1 MMKYEFMRNALLAI
15 LIITPLYAMLGTVIV
30 NRKMAFFSDALGHS
44 AYAGIGIGV
53 LLGITSLK
61 LPMVCFAIVF
71 ALVLNSIKRKKT
83 ASTDTIISVFASIG
97 LSAGLVILARG
108 GDFSKYS
115 NILIGDIL
123 SVTKKEI
130 IAFLIILLITLAFF
144 CIFFNRLF
152 AISINESLAKSR
164 KIPVKF
170 LDNLFAVLTAVII
183 MLSIQWVGS
192 LIINALLIIPAAAS
206 RNISG
211 NVREYQ
217 WFSVIIS
224 VFSGVLGLFISYSVD
239 TATGPTIAIV
249 LSFVFFL
256 SLAVK
261 PFIKKSKKQLD
272 NHGKI

>member
-1 MMKYEFMRNALLAI
+1 MKYEFMRNALLAI

-53 LLGITSLK
+53 LLGITGLK

-108 GDFSKYS
+108 GNFSKYS

-130 IAFLIILLITLAFF
+130 IALLIILLITLVFF
-144 CIFFNRLF
+144 CIFFNRLL

-164 KIPVKF
+164 KIPVKL

-224 VFSGVLGLFISYSVD
+224 VFSGVLGLFISYSAD

-261 PFIKKSKKQLD
+261 PFIK
-272 NHGKI
+272 

>member
-1 MMKYEFMRNALLAI
+1 MMKYEFMRNALIAI

-53 LLGITSLK
+53 LLGITRLEI
-61 LPMVCFAIVF
+61 PMVFFAIVF

-83 ASTDTIISVFASIG
+83 ASSDTVISVFASVG

-108 GDFSKYS
+108 GNFSKYS

-123 SVTKKEI
+123 GVTKKEI
-130 IAFLIILLITLAFF
+130 LALLIILLVTLVFWV
-144 CIFFNRLF
+144 IYFNKLF
-152 AISINESLAKSR
+152 ALSINESLARSR
-164 KIPVKF
+164 KIPVR
-170 LDNLFAVLTAVII
+170 LIDDLFSVLTAVIV

-224 VFSGVLGLFISYSVD
+224 MFCGVLGLFISYAAD
-239 TATGPTIAIV
+239 TATGPTMVLV

-261 PFIKKSKKQLD
+261 PFIK
-272 NHGKI
+272 